1 MRYDGFVMS
10 NVDLDC
16 KGLNCPMP
24 IVKISRAMKEVQPG
38 CTLTVTASDPSFKA
52 DIEAWVSKM
61 NQRLMSFSDMDGIQ
75 IVVIEKVS

>member
-1 MRYDGFVMS
+1 MS

-24 IVKISRAMKEVQPG
+24 IVKISRAMKELQLG
-38 CTLTVTASDPSFKA
+38 CTLTVTASDPSFRA

-61 NQRLMSFSDMDGIQ
+61 NQRFVSFSDIDGIQ
-75 IVVIEKVS
+75 TAVIEKVN